1 MFFGQLLW
9 RHQFGIAAY
18 GEEKP
23 YTTVY
28 AHNQP
33 GGSFVDGEHLL
44 ISDLFG
50 GRILKFPLESLI
62 E

>member
-1 MFFGQLLW
+1 MFLGQLLW

-18 GEEKP
+18 AGEKP

-28 AHNQP
+28 AQNQP

-50 GRILKFPLESLI
+50 GRILKLPLGSLM